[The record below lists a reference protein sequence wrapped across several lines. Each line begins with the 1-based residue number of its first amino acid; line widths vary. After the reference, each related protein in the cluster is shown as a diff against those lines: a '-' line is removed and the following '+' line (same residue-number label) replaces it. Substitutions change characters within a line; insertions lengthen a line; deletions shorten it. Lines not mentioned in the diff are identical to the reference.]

1 MENGCHLMRRYVN
14 LRIRIMWLWVV
25 MLSGILFWESESILE
40 LGNTGMELQMGKFS
54 VGVV

>member
-1 MENGCHLMRRYVN
+1 MENGCHLMRKYVN

-25 MLSGILFWESESILE
+25 TLSGILLESESILE